1 MMTAAALLVGTFTPA
16 WPYAAIV
23 LVAIL
28 FGGTAVAWN
37 GIHLAQLAR
46 LAPAGRAA
54 EVTGGTFFITF
65 GGVTIVPLAFS
76 FLLHATGSY
85 ALAYAAVGTLTFAS
99 GLVFVARGLRPARS
113 DAVHR
118 SSNQ

>member
-1 MMTAAALLVGTFTPA
+1 V
-16 WPYAAIV
+16 V
-23 LVAIL
+23 V

-65 GGVTIVPLAFS
+65 GGVTTVPLAFS

-85 ALAYAAVGTLTFAS
+85 GFAYAAVGTLTFAS
-99 GLVFVARGLRPARS
+99 GIAFVAQGLRRARS
-113 DAVHR
+113 DTGDR